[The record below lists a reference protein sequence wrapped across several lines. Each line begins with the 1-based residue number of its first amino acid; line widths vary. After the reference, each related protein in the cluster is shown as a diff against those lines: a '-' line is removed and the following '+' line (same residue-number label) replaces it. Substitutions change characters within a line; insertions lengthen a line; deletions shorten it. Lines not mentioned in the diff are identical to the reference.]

1 MKRIFLIA
9 SLIIVYKVQSQI
21 INTESFRIVTDT
33 TGWVG
38 KAELNIN
45 YAKNIIRIL
54 QIQNNI
60 HVQYKTEKHLFMFV
74 NKIGFQSV
82 DKSDFVNNGIQ
93 HFRYNYKFKPKV
105 SLEFF
110 LQNQYNAISKIK
122 YRRLIGFGSRFKFG
136 KSEKYKFYLGTLLMY
151 EYENSDDAF
160 NTIHKDW
167 RNSSYFSF
175 SLYFNKKTSLTST
188 TYYQPRLD
196 LFTDY
201 RILHQSYFKFEIAK
215 NLSYK
220 TSFSYTYDAFPV
232 LGIPKEEISIANG
245 IVYRFR

>member
-1 MKRIFLIA
+1 MKEILLIA
-9 SLIIVYKVQSQI
+9 LLLIIHKVQSQI
-21 INTESFRIVTDT
+21 INTESFRIKTDT

-38 KAELNIN
+38 KVELNVN

-60 HVQYKTEKHLFMFV
+60 HVQYKTEKHVFMFV

-82 DKSDFVNNGIQ
+82 DKSDFINNGIQ
-93 HFRYNYKFKPKV
+93 HFRYNYKLKPKI

-122 YRRLIGFGSRFKFG
+122 YRRLAGFGPRFKLN

-151 EYENSDDAF
+151 EYENSDDTY

-175 SLYFNKKTSLTST
+175 SLYFNKKISLVST
-188 TYYQPRLD
+188 TYYQPRLN
-196 LFTDY
+196 LFADY
-201 RILHQSYFKFEIAK
+201 RILHQSYFKFEIVK

-232 LGIPKEEISIANG
+232 IEIPKEEISIANG
-245 IVYRFR
+245 IVYRFK